1 MVVDEALLAEAMPE
15 ARQFLTALPHA
26 KMLYVL
32 RFAQNYDKDK
42 DGLLYLLIALWQ
54 LLAAQA
60 KSGQETALKAALFVE
75 RAIDLLRRN
84 INQRLLSDVVFL
96 RLWRMWQSPAA

>member
-1 MVVDEALLAEAMPE
+1 M
-15 ARQFLTALPHA
+15 
-26 KMLYVL
+26 
-32 RFAQNYDKDK
+32 
-42 DGLLYLLIALWQ
+42 LIALWQ

-60 KSGQETALKAALFVE
+60 KSEQESTTQREIALKAALFVE

-96 RLWRMWQSPAA
+96 RLWRMWQIAAA